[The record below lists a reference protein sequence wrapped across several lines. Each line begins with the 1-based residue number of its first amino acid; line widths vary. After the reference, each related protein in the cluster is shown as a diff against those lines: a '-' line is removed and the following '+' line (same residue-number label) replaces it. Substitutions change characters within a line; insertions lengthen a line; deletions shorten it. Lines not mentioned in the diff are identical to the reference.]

1 MKKGFSLIEL
11 LVVLVLISVFSAFV
25 GVNVAGSLGNMGLR
39 TASKKVA
46 ASLRYA
52 RSRAITES
60 IPYVA
65 LLDLNQNRMT
75 VKPDVISSG
84 IEKQADNSPSKL
96 MENGAKRYDLPED
109 VKFKDVL
116 AFDGSESDSRFFA
129 VVFMP
134 NGCSSGGTILLENN
148 RERGST
154 VKIDFVTGTVRVDMS

>member
-11 LVVLVLISVFSAFV
+11 LVVLVLISIFSAFV
-25 GVNVAGSLGNMGLR
+25 GINVAGSLGNMGLK

-60 IPYVA
+60 VPYVA
-65 LLDLNQNRMT
+65 LLDLNQNRVT
-75 VKPDVISSG
+75 IQPDLTSSG
-84 IEKQADNSPSKL
+84 RKEKAGDSASKL
-96 MENGAKRYDLPED
+96 KKSGMKHYDLPED
-109 VKFKDVL
+109 VKFKNAL
-116 AFDGSESDSRFFA
+116 TFEGAESNSRFFA

-148 RERGST
+148 RERGSA
-154 VKIDFVTGTVRVDMS
+154 VKIDFITGTVRVEIS

>member
-25 GVNVAGSLGNMGLR
+25 GVNVAGSLANMGLK

-75 VKPDVISSG
+75 IKPDLISSG
-84 IEKQADNSPSKL
+84 SEKEAGDSTNRKKSDV
-96 MENGAKRYDLPED
+96 KRYDLPED
-109 VKFKDVL
+109 VKFKNAL
-116 AFDGSESDSRFFA
+116 TFQGTESDSRFFA

-134 NGCSSGGTILLENN
+134 NGCSSGGTIFLEND
-148 RERGST
+148 REHESA

>member
-1 MKKGFSLIEL
+1 M
-11 LVVLVLISVFSAFV
+11 LISVFSAFV
-25 GVNVAGSLGNMGLR
+25 GVNVAGSLGNMGLK

-60 IPYVA
+60 VPYVA
-65 LLDLNQNRMT
+65 LLDLNQNRVT
-75 VKPDVISSG
+75 IKPDLISSDS
-84 IEKQADNSPSKL
+84 EKEAGDSTNRKKS
-96 MENGAKRYDLPED
+96 GVKRYDLPED
-109 VKFKDVL
+109 VKFKNAL
-116 AFDGSESDSRFFA
+116 TFKGAESDSRFFA

-134 NGCSSGGTILLENN
+134 NGCSSGGTILLEND

>member
-25 GVNVAGSLGNMGLR
+25 GVNVAGSLSNMGLK

-60 IPYVA
+60 VPYVA

-75 VKPDVISSG
+75 IKPDLTSSG
-84 IEKQADNSPSKL
+84 RKKEADDSASNLTES
-96 MENGAKRYDLPED
+96 GVKRYDLPED
-109 VKFKDVL
+109 VKFKNAL
-116 AFDGSESDSRFFA
+116 TFQGSESDSRFFA

-134 NGCSSGGTILLENN
+134 NGCSSGGTIFLEND
-148 RERGST
+148 REHGSAIR
-154 VKIDFVTGTVRVDMS
+154 IDFVTGTVRVDIS

>member
-11 LVVLVLISVFSAFV
+11 LVVLVLISVFAAFV
-25 GVNVAGSLGNMGLR
+25 GVNVAGSLGNMELK

-65 LLDLNQNRMT
+65 LMDLNRNRLT
-75 VKPDVISSG
+75 VKPEVTSSG
-84 IEKQADNSPSKL
+84 SENEADDAPSTQK
-96 MENGAKRYDLPED
+96 ESGIKHYDLPEN
-109 VKFKDVL
+109 VKFKNAL
-116 AFDGSESDSRFFA
+116 TFEGAESDSRFFA

-134 NGCSSGGTILLENN
+134 NGCSSGGSILLEND
-148 RERGST
+148 RERGSL
-154 VKIDFVTGTVRVDMS
+154 VKIDFVTGTVRVEIS